1 MASNSVENAQG
12 AEPNLL
18 PDEQKPSRNRLAED
32 GLDKTVADSFPSSD
46 PPSSIP
52 DPGDQGQRSRHSHH
66 KFSRLAPGTWVA
78 LSLEDDTV
86 IATASTREEAEA
98 KARRQGQGNF
108 ELVSVPQSGA
118 A

>member
-12 AEPNLL
+12 TEPNLS
-18 PDEQKPSRNRLAED
+18 PKEQKQSRNQPAQD

-52 DPGDQGQRSRHSHH
+52 DPGDQGLRSRHARH
-66 KFSRLAPGTWVA
+66 KFARLAPGTWVA
-78 LSLEDDTV
+78 LSLQDDTV
-86 IATASTREEAEA
+86 LATASTREEAEA

-108 ELVSVPQSGA
+108 ELVSVPKSDA

>member
-1 MASNSVENAQG
+1 MASNSVENAQRTK
-12 AEPNLL
+12 
-18 PDEQKPSRNRLAED
+18 PDLSPDKQKQSRNQPAED
-32 GLDKTVADSFPSSD
+32 GLDKTVADSFPNSD

-78 LSLEDDTV
+78 LSLEDDSV
-86 IATASTREEAEA
+86 IATAPTREEAEA

-108 ELVSVPQSGA
+108 ELVSVPQSDA